1 MVSPGYAA
9 SVSHVACQGYSIHMA
24 GDENPERHVL
34 FVTGPLRERLYHRF
48 VVLFDGREDVEV
60 RVDRRVGDRRRDPR
74 GLGERERRASDRRR
88 RRPDWIVPPP
98 EGL

>member
-1 MVSPGYAA
+1 
-9 SVSHVACQGYSIHMA
+9 MA
-24 GDENPERHVL
+24 GDGDSERHVL

-74 GLGERERRASDRRR
+74 GPGEPGGTRARRSR
-88 RRPDWIVPPP
+88 DWPRLAQP
-98 EGL
+98 